1 MYGIY
6 GIDDEESLRQLL
18 GTTPL
23 DDDPEVYQAQQA
35 PPPDIASGLLGDT
48 GGVTQ
53 QLEEMTEDG
62 SDVAALMAQTA
73 QGYDHGIGA
82 NRIAQQQQANQAAI
96 QQAQQSRGGGL
107 LGKLAGIAL
116 NIGIGNMVKGWIP
129 KRGGA

>member
-6 GIDDEESLRQLL
+6 GIDDEEALRQLL
-18 GTTPL
+18 GRTPL
-23 DDDPEVYQAQQA
+23 DDDPDVYQAQQT
-35 PPPDIASGLLGDT
+35 PPPDMATGLLGDT

-53 QLEEMTEDG
+53 QLEDMTVDG

-73 QGYDHGIGA
+73 QGYNPGIGA

-107 LGKLAGIAL
+107 LGKIASIAA
-116 NIGIGNMVKGWIP
+116 NIGLNNWIGGMFP
-129 KRGGA
+129 KRRT

>member
-6 GIDDEESLRQLL
+6 GLDDEESLRQLL

-23 DDDPEVYQAQQA
+23 DDDPEVYHAQQV

-53 QLEEMTEDG
+53 QLEDMTEDG
-62 SDVAALMAQTA
+62 SDVAALIAQTA
-73 QGYDHGIGA
+73 QGFNPGIGA

-107 LGKLAGIAL
+107 LGKIAGIAL
-116 NIGIGNMVKGWIP
+116 NIGLGNMMGGWFP

>member
-53 QLEEMTEDG
+53 QLEDMTADG

-73 QGYDHGIGA
+73 QGYNPGIGA

-107 LGKLAGIAL
+107 LGKLANIAL
-116 NIGIGNMVKGWIP
+116 NIGIGNMVGGWFP

>member
-6 GIDDEESLRQLL
+6 GLDDEESLRQLL

-23 DDDPEVYQAQQA
+23 DDDPEVYQAQQV
-35 PPPDIASGLLGDT
+35 PTPDIASGLLGDT

-53 QLEEMTEDG
+53 QLEDMTEDG
-62 SDVAALMAQTA
+62 SDVAALIAQTA
-73 QGYDHGIGA
+73 QGFNPGIGA

-96 QQAQQSRGGGL
+96 QQAQQGRGGGL
-107 LGKLAGIAL
+107 LGKIAGIAL
-116 NIGIGNMVKGWIP
+116 NIGLGNMMGGWFP